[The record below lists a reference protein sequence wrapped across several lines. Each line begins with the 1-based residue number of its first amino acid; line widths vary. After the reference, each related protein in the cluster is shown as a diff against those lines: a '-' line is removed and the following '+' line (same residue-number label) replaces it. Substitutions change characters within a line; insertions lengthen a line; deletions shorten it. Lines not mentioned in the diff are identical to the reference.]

1 MLLPQETLDAGI
13 RISFS
18 LLFFLLPYLKKEK
31 GCRVTPHSSKLPSFL
46 RKPIWSGDK
55 DWWVFKPS
63 QFQVWLS
70 SFALWSKRNNL
81 NALTSAPATPSPP
94 PRNNHRLGSSNPL
107 FQAINTCLFCVCWDR
122 RRLLALPKKACW
134 RASATDCLHNINT
147 RKIPKKMT
155 RAWHL
160 KNYPIAF
167 GYNWKSLAARPKIY
181 LVKYNFVGQL
191 KK

>member
-122 RRLLALPKKACW
+122 RLVFWLFPRRLAGGQAQRTVCITL
-134 RASATDCLHNINT
+134 T
-147 RKIPKKMT
+147 
-155 RAWHL
+155 
-160 KNYPIAF
+160 
-167 GYNWKSLAARPKIY
+167 
-181 LVKYNFVGQL
+181 LVKYLRKWHVL
-191 KK
+191 DTSKTIP